1 MSDNLRTV
9 VDGDFTVLVKKPSK
23 RDKDQAQIVYSKS
36 WRKALEDGLIT
47 RAKLNDYLKEQGIWS
62 DAKQKQYEKFINDIT
77 NREASLKKGGITLRD
92 AKKAALELRRLRND
106 FRDLIAERTAQDGN
120 TAEGYAENAKFDFLV
135 RTCILN
141 PTTKTPIF
149 TSEDDYDER
158 GSEIWAVKAAS
169 ELANMLYDIDPN
181 YEKNLPENEFL
192 DKYKF
197 TNAEGKLVN
206 KQGHLIAIDED
217 GVERLIDEEG
227 YFIEYD
233 ENGVSYRV
241 NRKGEK
247 TEDIAVQPFLDDEG
261 NPVVLDSEAP
271 TEETKKTKKKKAE

>member
-9 VDGDFTVLVKKPSK
+9 VDGDVTVLVKKPSK

-62 DAKQKQYEKFINDIT
+62 DAKQKEYEKFINEIS
-77 NREASLKKGGITLRD
+77 NRESSLKKGGITLRD
-92 AKKAALELRRLRND
+92 AKKAAIELRRLRND

-135 RTCILN
+135 RTCTLN
-141 PTTKTPIF
+141 PTTKAPIF

-158 GSEIWAVKAAS
+158 GSETWAVKAAS

-217 GVERLIDEEG
+217 GVERLIDNEG

-247 TEDIAVQPFLDDEG
+247 TEDVVVQPFLDDEG
-261 NPVVLDSEAP
+261 NPVVLDSENAA
-271 TEETKKTKKKKAE
+271 EETKKTKKKKAE